1 MNINYKIW
9 SEMAE
14 NEKNNFF
21 NRSELVISDV
31 LEPVNQIIQEVK
43 SSGDKAIFHYN
54 ELFDKVTNPNYSLQ
68 VTDKEFEKA
77 EQQLSQP
84 IKDAINYSIE
94 NVKKFHKAQL
104 PESMNMMEIRQGIF
118 AGEKAIPIDSVGLY
132 VPRGRGSF
140 PSMLYMQAIPA
151 KVAGVKRICIITP
164 PDEKGEVDAACLY
177 AAAKCGIKEVYKT
190 GGAQAIA
197 ALAYG
202 TKTIKPV
209 VKLTGPGSKYVSA
222 AKRILSG
229 IVDSGLPAGPSD
241 SAVIA
246 DETADPY
253 KLALDLMTEAE
264 HGSDSSAILVTA
276 SEEVAKLCMMH
287 MNNLVE
293 KLPAQRKQFVSDVFE
308 GFGGVII
315 TENIKEAAE
324 VINLYAPEHLQIV
337 TKDPW
342 DTVGLIHN
350 AGEILLGENTPFSCA
365 NYSIGANAVL
375 PTGGKAKTWSALS
388 VRDFIKFSSI
398 VYSTEKGY
406 TDLKQHVSI
415 LAEYEGFT
423 AHANALNL
431 REDNVQK

>member
-1 MNINYKIW
+1 MNINYTIW
-9 SEMAE
+9 SEMTD
-14 NEKNNFF
+14 NEKNNYF
-21 NRSELVISDV
+21 NRSEQVISDV
-31 LEPVNQIIQEVK
+31 LESVNQIIRKVQAE
-43 SSGDKAIFHYN
+43 GDSAIYHYN
-54 ELFDKVTNPNYSLQ
+54 NIFDKVSPKDYSLQ
-68 VTDKEFEKA
+68 VSEEEFSIAGEK
-77 EQQLSQP
+77 LSQEL
-84 IKDAINYSIE
+84 KDAINYSIG
-94 NVKKFHKAQL
+94 NVRKFHEAQR

-164 PDEKGEVDAACLY
+164 PDEKGEVDPACLY
-177 AAAKCGIKEVYKT
+177 AAETCGVKEVYKT

-202 TKTIKPV
+202 TETIKSV

-229 IVDSGLPAGPSD
+229 IVDSGIPAGPSD
-241 SAVIA
+241 SAVMA
-246 DETADPY
+246 DKTADPY

-264 HGSDSSAILVTA
+264 HGSDSSAILVTD
-276 SEEVAKLCMMH
+276 SQEIAKACMNH
-287 MNNLVE
+287 IKTLVK
-293 KLPAQRKQFVSDVFE
+293 KLPEMRKKFVCDVFE
-308 GFGGVII
+308 GFGGIII
-315 TENIKEAAE
+315 TKDMNEAAH

-337 TKDPW
+337 TCDPW
-342 DTVGLIHN
+342 QNVGLIHN
-350 AGEILLGENTPFSCA
+350 AGEILLGNNTPFSCA

-388 VRDFIKFSSI
+388 VRDFMKYSSI
-398 VYSTEKGY
+398 VYSTKNGYSDLEK
-406 TDLKQHVSI
+406 HVKV

-423 AHANALNL
+423 AHANALKL
-431 REDNVQK
+431 RDKND